1 MLFFSF
7 FSAAIPVIILITQ
20 VTPMFYVPLS
30 ECQLFMFSSTEM
42 FLVTSLLSCFWLH
55 RTPRV
60 KCSKNNSSALLFTHY
75 TGPVFSLLL
84 QGVCALPVQL
94 QRWLLQNLI
103 LILKSYHCIVQTDR
117 SLYYKTLY
125 IHCNFK
131 LALHSEL
138 SYKAELCRFSCVI
151 YYKFIFWINVFIY
164 LLLFNCKSIN
174 TTGFMELEHKK
185 TALFFS

>member
-42 FLVTSLLSCFWLH
+42 FLVTNLLSCFWLH

-94 QRWLLQNLI
+94 QRWLLLI
-103 LILKSYHCIVQTDR
+103 MRVGKSVLHRVQG
-117 SLYYKTLY
+117 S
-125 IHCNFK
+125 I
-131 LALHSEL
+131 
-138 SYKAELCRFSCVI
+138 
-151 YYKFIFWINVFIY
+151 
-164 LLLFNCKSIN
+164 KSI
-174 TTGFMELEHKK
+174 TGEPREREKGTQKAGPVGKGRPPPRCLLSSAVGLIIKFVHK
-185 TALFFS
+185 TN